1 MTAIYVAARS
11 VESQQSIRASLD
23 EVRRNTNR
31 SLAALTVWPSGSS
44 SGQHSESH
52 MFRSPHLF
60 IAILNNHRESI
71 RPGISYFWD
80 EVQFYSDIID
90 TMLGWLSREIGACSR
105 NGHLFGLLHSYSYL
119 MGAVAYL
126 GAEQALCAVFHSVIC
141 FSHRETF
148 YYANY
153 SFSGEAIF
161 RLYRQSYTGSRRPD
175 GWRTASH
182 RSFFP
187 ELYGCR
193 QEVLTDLDYIGM
205 SPDPSL
211 CNHARKNET
220 RFHEA
225 QFLSDQEVGLLVDE
239 LEESFVSLTGES
251 HLEVLLSTIAL
262 ASSVSY
268 VVLVHLFRC
277 VFIRYS
283 SVRLRRE
290 RKRSDHLQ
298 DQRFQQYHYL
308 PQHQQPNHLH
318 HHHQQ
323 QHLQLTLSMD
333 KCNAEAAAAAT
344 AASTA
349 AAAATAAGFTN
360 DLHDNHKTHRNFTA
374 LKVASV

>member
-1 MTAIYVAARS
+1 MQAQCECDCVSEMTAIYVAARS
-11 VESQQSIRASLD
+11 VESQQTIRVSLD

-31 SLAALTVWPSGSS
+31 SLVDLSVWPSGN
-44 SGQHSESH
+44 QHSEGH

-71 RPGISYFWD
+71 KPGVSYFWD

-105 NGHLFGLLHSYSYL
+105 HGHLFGLLHSYSYL

-225 QFLSDQEVGLLVDE
+225 QLLSEQEVRLLVE
-239 LEESFVSLTGES
+239 EVEESFASLAGES
-251 HLEVLLSTIAL
+251 RLEGLLSVIAL
-262 ASSVSY
+262 VSTVTY

-277 VFIRYS
+277 IFIRYS
-283 SVRLRRE
+283 SARLRRE

-308 PQHQQPNHLH
+308 PQHQPNHH

-333 KCNAEAAAAAT
+333 KCNADATAANAAAA
-344 AASTA
+344 
-349 AAAATAAGFTN
+349 AAGFTN
-360 DLHDNHKTHRNFTA
+360 DLHDNHKAHRNFTA